1 MVPGPLADFHLILS
15 DMKVTAC
22 RGQCGP
28 SLSSRQIE
36 GAELQS
42 SGERKGATVMGLW
55 GGGGGHKHCEPS
67 RAVRWKR
74 SAFLVTLFS
83 LHVCT
88 YGEW

>member
-42 SGERKGATVMGLW
+42 SG
-55 GGGGGHKHCEPS
+55 GGGGHKQCEPS